1 MKKTIIEK
9 SIGYIAVLFA
19 ILYYTILVFT
29 VSNVIFESTLPI
41 EKFLIVSGFF
51 LLASLHLIMGTY
63 FLMLVYN
70 SERVRNVISI
80 IKKDILEYDE
90 PVRTEYEEKVIAR
103 LRELIE

>member
-1 MKKTIIEK
+1 MKKTTLEK

-29 VSNVIFESTLPI
+29 VGNVIFETTTSI
-41 EKFLIVSGFF
+41 ERFLIVSGFF

-70 SERVRNVISI
+70 AEKVQNVIRV
-80 IKKDILEYDE
+80 IKKDLLSYDE
-90 PVRTEYEEKVIAR
+90 PTRTEYEEKVIAR